1 MQDKNRKNS
10 RLTPEQEAELASL
23 FTSQKKL
30 QSRMVAVFSNL
41 VSNYFIP
48 FLIIDILDSDFPI
61 FKPLKRLLLE
71 HVMWSTKD
79 DIKYNVNYYF
89 RLSKEAQLNFDKY
102 HSYIQDLLRGSGLKD
117 MGQYI
122 AQVEGNLLYSQ
133 SIKNSLASY
142 YRYFACSNLQNV
154 DIFSSLK
161 CIFPTESEVSQ
172 VVSSYSK
179 KTLSKLYSLTTRE
192 VSQLKQQI
200 EKYGPHNFKY
210 SQGLSLSEVYR
221 FGSIHL
227 VKFSF
232 VAAATIAFET
242 FITRP
247 LLVKC
252 LSLFNNKRLSDRQI
266 FLLTESQ
273 ASSLITKLKD
283 EQKKLSALVLHSDLL
298 NLGLPA
304 VFLLAFAYQLA
315 EKGFDFYVA
324 AVLINLLLVL
334 IKDLAVW
341 LHQRSAD
348 SRLDSALHHQQ
359 LLLNQVSYIYGRNN
373 WSIHKGVSL
382 DTSYLVLNLANQNFA
397 KELCDVIKYALLING
412 INIVADDRSCIV
424 VSGNEKLEQ
433 QRVRQ
438 AIENISETLN
448 RLDKLKTLKKQ
459 FQTLA
464 NHTNGKHNFY
474 MKRGKNHSIIGVFE
488 QEITS
493 DHRDII
499 TLESCKQIFQKHR
512 IKIKDDKLIIIG
524 FEPLGA
530 ALQAY
535 KLLFARKKVHLGFVP
550 TSSSTN
556 DSPTSRFSSSSPKP
570 SSTSSQAKATAPP
583 QKEKHEVVKWPRN
596 YTYDSQKPSCQIYKF
611 FSSGKSKLF
620 LVSELSA
627 EDFADPKN
635 YEHYLNKIKDPR
647 LASEQKGQ
655 GAVKIPDLC
664 ARDRNG
670 HRFFASYKYR
680 FKGAMGDQ
688 RPLCEVLKSATGEK
702 LLVVRAVSD
711 HKGIERLQKT
721 PTLRE
726 RKSVGL

>member
-1 MQDKNRKNS
+1 MKDKNRKNS
-10 RLTPEQEAELASL
+10 RLTPEQEAELVYL
-23 FTSQKKL
+23 FISQKKL
-30 QSRMVAVFSNL
+30 QSRIVAVFSNL
-41 VSNYFIP
+41 VSNYYIP
-48 FLIIDILDSDFPI
+48 FLIMEILDSDFPI
-61 FKPLKRLLLE
+61 FKPLKRLVLE
-71 HVMWSTKD
+71 QRMWSTKD
-79 DIKYNVNYYF
+79 DIKYNVNYYY

-102 HSYIQDLLRGSGLKD
+102 NSYIQDLLRGSGLKD
-117 MGQYI
+117 MGEYI
-122 AQVEGNLLYSQ
+122 ARVESNVLYSQ

-142 YRYFACSNLQNV
+142 YRYFACSNLQNIA
-154 DIFSSLK
+154 IFSFLK
-161 CIFPTESEVSQ
+161 CIYPTESELSQ
-172 VVSSYSK
+172 VITSYSK

-200 EKYGPHNFKY
+200 EKYSPHNFRF

-221 FGSIHL
+221 YGSIHL
-227 VKFSF
+227 VKFGF
-232 VAAATIAFET
+232 VAVATISFET

-247 LLVKC
+247 FLVKFM
-252 LSLFNNKRLSDRQI
+252 SLFNTKRLTDRQI
-266 FLLTESQ
+266 FSLTESE

-283 EQKKLSALVLHSDLL
+283 ERQKLSALVLHSDLFS
-298 NLGLPA
+298 LGLPA

-315 EKGFDFYVA
+315 EQGFDFYIA
-324 AVLINLLLVL
+324 AVLINVLLVL

-341 LHQRSAD
+341 LRQRNAD
-348 SRLDSALHHQQ
+348 SRLDSALHHQR
-359 LLLNQVSYIYGRNN
+359 LLLNQVSYVSGRNN
-373 WSIHKGVSL
+373 WSIHKGASL
-382 DTSYLVLNLANQNFA
+382 DTSYLVLNLPNKDFP

-438 AIENISETLN
+438 ATENIRETLS

-464 NHTNGKHNFY
+464 NHMNGKHNFY

-493 DHRDII
+493 DHRDSI
-499 TLESCKQIFQKHR
+499 TLESCKQIFLTHQ
-512 IKIKDDKLIIIG
+512 IKIKDDKLSIIG

-556 DSPTSRFSSSSPKP
+556 DSPTSRFSSFSPKS
-570 SSTSSQAKATAPP
+570 SSTSSQAKPTTPP
-583 QKEKHEVVKWPRN
+583 QKENHEVVKWPRN

-664 ARDRNG
+664 ARDRHG
-670 HRFFASYKYR
+670 HRFFASWKYR

-702 LLVVRAVSD
+702 LLIVRAVSD
-711 HKGIERLQKT
+711 HKDIERMQKNSSKT
-721 PTLRE
+721 I
-726 RKSVGL
+726 